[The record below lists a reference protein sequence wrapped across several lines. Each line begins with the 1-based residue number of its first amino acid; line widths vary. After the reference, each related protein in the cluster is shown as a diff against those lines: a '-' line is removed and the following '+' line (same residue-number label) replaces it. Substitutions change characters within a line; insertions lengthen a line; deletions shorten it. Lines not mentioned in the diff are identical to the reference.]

1 MKQPHDLELLVQHT
15 HSLEDVSRDEWDSG
29 FKGNSGMR
37 HDFLHAVEASRIND
51 LEHIYLT
58 FRNPASGEPV
68 ARANLYKVEMDFA
81 TMDKKLPREARA
93 AIKEWYPHFMT
104 FQLLECGLFTMVG
117 EGLELQSPEHTQA
130 ILERLVSE
138 MESIGHE
145 QDIDFFLIR
154 DIPTGSYEPF
164 RQALLPRGFRPLLG
178 FANAALDIRWS
189 SLEEYLA
196 SLDAKTRYKLKT
208 SLQFDK
214 RYQVECEVIS
224 DYAELA
230 PVLARLWK
238 NVNQSA
244 SDYSREQLDEH
255 FFTECARH
263 LKGRSEV
270 ILFKHRGEPI
280 AFMFNLIG
288 DDDYIM
294 LDWGVDYDFE
304 HYRTAN
310 LYRAASVLSLEAAI
324 RHGKKRIELGITN
337 YTPKLLL
344 GAQVSPLVY
353 FIRHKENPEYTQ
365 TLAGLMTTSIEQ
377 PELPGEAGA
386 ELTQWAARVRR
397 DQCERDDHDIFQKV
411 EQHHKF
417 TSLKLA
423 GIYGLYPEFTTAQR
437 SSIQLDGQPGV
448 VLLGTNSYLGL
459 ATHPAVVEAAK
470 RAIDQYGTG
479 CSGSPL
485 LNGTLDI
492 HKLLESELAHF
503 VQKEAVVLCS
513 TGFQANLTAISALAG
528 PDDLLIMDA
537 RCHRSLF
544 DGAKLSGADLV
555 LYRHADM
562 EHLRR
567 VLARNVS
574 RRKLII
580 TDSVFSMEGTIA
592 PLDTLCDLAAE
603 YGARVY
609 VDESHALGVLG
620 PGGRGVCE
628 LLGVLDRVDL
638 IMGTFSKSLA
648 ALGGFVAGKREVIE
662 YIKHNGSGHIFSASL
677 PPPVIG
683 TVRAALRV
691 IQDEPERRT
700 ALLRKAAYMAGA
712 LRELGYQAEYHGSP
726 IVPVVLGDYTLA
738 LAAYK
743 RFMQAGV
750 YVNPVGPPAVPAE
763 RSGFRT
769 SYMANHEWKDLEQA
783 LGVFASFREQ
793 LTNRREALHPQWE
806 M

>member
-1 MKQPHDLELLVQHT
+1 
-15 HSLEDVSRDEWDSG
+15 
-29 FKGNSGMR
+29 MR

-51 LEHIYLT
+51 LEHFYLT
-58 FRNPASGEPV
+58 FRDPASAELV

-93 AIKEWYPHFMT
+93 AIKSWYPHFMR

-117 EGLELQSPEHTQA
+117 EGLELRSPEHTQA
-130 ILERLVSE
+130 VLERLVSE
-138 MESIGHE
+138 LESICRE
-145 QDIDFFLIR
+145 QEADFFLIR
-154 DIPTGSYEPF
+154 DIPTGSYESF
-164 RQALLPRGFRPLLG
+164 SQALLPLGFRPVLG

-214 RYQVECEVIS
+214 RYQVECEVVG

-255 FFTECARH
+255 FFSECARH
-263 LKGRSEV
+263 LKGRSEL
-270 ILFKHRGEPI
+270 ILFKHRGTPI

-324 RHGKKRIELGITN
+324 RHGKKRMELGITN
-337 YTPKLLL
+337 YTPKQLL
-344 GAQVSPLVY
+344 GAKVLPLVY
-353 FIRHKENPEYTQ
+353 FLRHKDNPEHTH
-365 TLAGLMTTSIEQ
+365 TLTRLMATNIEQ
-377 PELPGEAGA
+377 PELPDEEAA
-386 ELTQWAARVRR
+386 ELSRWAARVRR
-397 DQCERDDHDIFQKV
+397 DQDELGDQDIFQKV
-411 EQHHKF
+411 EQQHKF
-417 TSLKLA
+417 GALKLG
-423 GIYGLYPEFTTAQR
+423 GIYGLYPEFKTAQR
-437 SSIQLDGQPGV
+437 SSIQFDDQSGV

-459 ATHPAVVEAAK
+459 STHPAVVEAAR

-492 HKLLESELAHF
+492 HKRLEAELASF
-503 VQKEAVVLCS
+503 TGKEAVVLCS
-513 TGFQANLTAISALAG
+513 TGYQANLTALSALAG
-528 PDDLLIMDA
+528 HDDLLIMDA
-537 RCHRSLF
+537 RNHRSLF
-544 DGAKLSGADLV
+544 DGAKLSGADIV
-555 LYRHADM
+555 IYKHGDM

-567 VLARNVS
+567 VLARNAS
-574 RRKLII
+574 RRKLIV

-592 PLDTLCDLAAE
+592 PLATLCDLAAE
-603 YGARVY
+603 FGARVY
-609 VDESHALGVLG
+609 VDESHAFGVLG

-628 LLGVLDRVDL
+628 FLGVLDRVDL
-638 IMGTFSKSLA
+638 VMGTFSKSLA
-648 ALGGFVAGKREVIE
+648 ALGGFVAGSRKVID

-677 PPPVIG
+677 PPPVIE
-683 TVRAALRV
+683 TVRTALRI

-700 ALLRKAAYMAGA
+700 ALLRKAAYMATA
-712 LRELGYQAEYHGSP
+712 LRELGYQAEYHGAP
-726 IVPVVLGDYTLA
+726 IVPIVLGDYTLT

-743 RFMQAGV
+743 RLMHAGV

-769 SYMANHEWKDLEQA
+769 SYMANHEWGDLQRA
-783 LGVFASFREQ
+783 LGVFASFRDQ
-793 LTNRREALHPQWE
+793 LTH
-806 M
+806 